1 MAFTDLLEPDF
12 KPHFDTW
19 RADPSPKNSSA
30 LLQATAPVLDSALRS
45 YGGSNPSPTLKSR
58 AKLMA
63 LDAMKTYDPTRA
75 KLRTHLMV
83 QLQGLRRHSAR
94 ESQMVSLPE
103 RVGLDMHRLSQAENE
118 LRDELS
124 RDPSD
129 TELMEH
135 TGLSLKRLQHIRQA
149 KPAYAEGFI
158 HSRTASEENPGGM
171 DPAIQQTGPNPH
183 LLDFVYHDLDP
194 IDQVIL
200 EHTIGLHGKRVL
212 PKQEIARRVG
222 VSAAAISQRASRIQ
236 ERLNLMGDSQLL
248 GG

>member
-171 DPAIQQTGPNPH
+171 DPAVMAGAGDDAAWNE
-183 LLDFVYHDLDP
+183 FVYHDVDP
-194 IDQVIL
+194 TDQLIM
-200 EHTIGLHGKRVL
+200 EHTLGLHGKPVL
-212 PKQEIARRVG
+212 PKQEIARRAG
-222 VSAAAISQRASRIQ
+222 ISPAAISQRAARLQ
-236 ERLNLMGDSQLL
+236 EKLNQRETAGLI
-248 GG
+248 